1 MVDAR
6 STLPSPPPLSRKRER
21 GVFCRLHGGLR
32 ALRPLPRLS
41 LLVLLMSL
49 AAPSQALFGDEEA
62 RKAIVDLRDQVA
74 QLQKDHAARIDEL
87 SQRMDRIDTILQAI
101 QRGQLEAGG
110 QFDQLHQELAKLRGL
125 IEQVA
130 NDVATLQKRNRDL
143 YSDLDARIKKLE
155 PTSVTVEG
163 KSVQV
168 ERDEQAAYESAMAS
182 FKANDFRTAVGALS
196 AFLARYPQSPHASA
210 AQFWLGSSYYAIK
223 DYRSAIAAQ
232 QALIDHF
239 PDSPRAADALLNIA
253 ASQIELNDKKS
264 ARATL
269 SKIVTDFPDS
279 DAAKLAKER
288 LSSLGPK

>member
-1 MVDAR
+1 MR
-6 STLPSPPPLSRKRER
+6 SLRSLRS
-21 GVFCRLHGGLR
+21 LGL
-32 ALRPLPRLS
+32 LGLLLS
-41 LLVLLMSL
+41 LLLGL

-74 QLQKDHAARIDEL
+74 QMQKDHAARIDEL
-87 SQRMDRIDTILQAI
+87 SQRIDRLDNLLQAI

-110 QFDQLHQELAKLRGL
+110 QFEQLQQELAKLRGMV
-125 IEQVA
+125 EQVT

-155 PTSVTVEG
+155 PTSVTIEG
-163 KSVQV
+163 KSTQID
-168 ERDEQAAYESAMAS
+168 RDEQASYDSAMAL
-182 FKANDFRTAVGALS
+182 FKANDFRTAVGGLT
-196 AFLARYPQSPHASA
+196 AFLNRYPQSPYAAS

-232 QALIDHF
+232 QALVDRF
-239 PDSPRAADALLNIA
+239 PDSPKAPDALLNIA

-269 SKIVTDFPDS
+269 SRIIADFPDS

-288 LSSLGPK
+288 LASLGTK

>member
-1 MVDAR
+1 MR
-6 STLPSPPPLSRKRER
+6 SVEKGVLCLRTR
-21 GVFCRLHGGLR
+21 GVSRRLW
-32 ALRPLPRLS
+32 A
-41 LLVLLMSL
+41 LVLLMSL
-49 AAPSQALFGDEEA
+49 AAPSYALFGDEEA

-74 QLQKDHAARIDEL
+74 QLQKDHTARIDDL
-87 SQRMDRIDTILQAI
+87 SQRIDKIDNLVQAI

-125 IEQVA
+125 IEQVT

-155 PTSVTVEG
+155 PTAVTVDG

-168 ERDEQAAYESAMAS
+168 DRDEQASYESAMAA
-182 FKANDFRTAVGALS
+182 FKASDFRTATGALS
-196 AFLARYPQSPHASA
+196 AFLARYPQSAYAAS

-232 QALIDHF
+232 QALIDRS
-239 PDSPRAADALLNIA
+239 PDSPRVPDALLNIA

-264 ARATL
+264 ARTTL
-269 SKIVTDFPDS
+269 NKVVTDFPDS

-288 LSSLGPK
+288 LASLGLK